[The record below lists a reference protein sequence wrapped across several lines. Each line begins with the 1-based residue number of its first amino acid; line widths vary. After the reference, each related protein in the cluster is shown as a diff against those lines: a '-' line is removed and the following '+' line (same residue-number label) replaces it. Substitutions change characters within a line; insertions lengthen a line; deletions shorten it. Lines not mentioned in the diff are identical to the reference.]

1 MLSRALLA
9 ASRSPLR
16 LLLAAA
22 PARRAQSSAAA
33 SAPAAAAA
41 AAASSS
47 SSSSSALA
55 SGSAK
60 SKLAKARRQERR
72 KSPQQLL
79 RLRAAGLPTLHLDEA
94 LRLVRAWARARPAS
108 FDATVA
114 LQVQLGVDPRKTSNA
129 VRGVAA
135 LPHGS
140 GRRVVVAV
148 FARGERAEEARRAGA
163 QLVGAEDLV
172 ERVARGEVA
181 FTRAIATPDMMP
193 LVGRV
198 ARVLGPRGLM
208 PNPRLGTVTNAVREA
223 VLAARRGQA
232 EFRAEKRGIV
242 SAAVGKGSF
251 SEEELRDNVRAL
263 LLALYDARPEGF
275 KGSFVRAAF
284 LSGTHSPGLPLTLG
298 IVDPASATFMSR
310 SAMEGAAASAA
321 AAAPQQQQLL
331 LEGAPQPASS
341 ASAVAGAAPR

>member
-1 MLSRALLA
+1 M
-9 ASRSPLR
+9 
-16 LLLAAA
+16 
-22 PARRAQSSAAA
+22 
-33 SAPAAAAA
+33 
-41 AAASSS
+41 
-47 SSSSSALA
+47 
-55 SGSAK
+55 
-60 SKLAKARRQERR
+60 
-72 KSPQQLL
+72 
-79 RLRAAGLPTLHLDEA
+79 RAA
-94 LRLVRAWARARPAS
+94 ARARPAS
-108 FDATVA
+108 FDATVS
-114 LQVQLGVDPRKTSNA
+114 LQVQLGVDPRRASSNA

-135 LPHGS
+135 LPHGT

-172 ERVARGEVA
+172 ERVAKGEVG

-251 SEEELRDNVRAL
+251 APQELRDNVRAL

-275 KGSFVRAAF
+275 KGAFVRAAF
-284 LSGTHSPGLPLTLG
+284 LQATHGPGLPLQLG
-298 IVDPASATFMSR
+298 VVDPASASFMEKWDGTP
-310 SAMEGAAASAA
+310 AQPQAQA
-321 AAAPQQQQLL
+321 QQQQAQQQQAL
-331 LEGAPQPASS
+331 
-341 ASAVAGAAPR
+341 R

>member
-22 PARRAQSSAAA
+22 PARRAQSSVAA
-33 SAPAAAAA
+33 SAPAVAAAA
-41 AAASSS
+41 ASS

-310 SAMEGAAASAA
+310 SAMEGASASAAA
-321 AAAPQQQQLL
+321 AAAPQQQQQL

-341 ASAVAGAAPR
+341 ASAGAGAAPR

>member
-22 PARRAQSSAAA
+22 PARRAHSSVAA
-33 SAPAAAAA
+33 SAPAVAA

-47 SSSSSALA
+47 SASSALA

-310 SAMEGAAASAA
+310 SAMEGASASAAA
-321 AAAPQQQQLL
+321 AAAPQQQQQL

-341 ASAVAGAAPR
+341 ASAGAGAAPR